1 MTGIG
6 RYAEIWELVRFYLF
20 KVYWANL
27 NKISD
32 LDQDVCSLI
41 ETLTIS
47 LDLSDRGYLCKQLN
61 PLFKSIINQKSLTEI
76 NLSGNFLNL
85 QSVNLLC
92 SSLNTLSNLEVLNL
106 SLTGFQRLY
115 LTQLANC
122 ISSSAPN
129 LSRLHH
135 LDLSHNISLKNP
147 SLNDLNVIVSH
158 LTLRTLK
165 LSNVGFEEPLNCT
178 GLPLKTLEE
187 FNISHN
193 RLEDNGLKKMMSY
206 LDGTVVKH
214 LDVSRNK
221 GTRVLK
227 IILDAFDSNPV
238 VLEKVGL
245 DHCDVADSDLFHL
258 LRSVF
263 SLT

>member
-1 MTGIG
+1 M
-6 RYAEIWELVRFYLF
+6 
-20 KVYWANL
+20 

-32 LDQDVCSLI
+32 PDQDVCSLI

-47 LDLSDRGYLCKQLN
+47 LNLSDRGYLCKQLN
-61 PLFKSIINQKSLTEI
+61 PLLKSIINQKSLTEI

-129 LSRLHH
+129 LSRLYH
-135 LDLSHNISLKNP
+135 LDLSHNISLKNS
-147 SLNDLNVIVSH
+147 SLNDLNIIVSH
-158 LTLRTLK
+158 LSLKTLK
-165 LSNVGFEEPLNCT
+165 LTNVGLEEPLNCT
-178 GLPLKTLEE
+178 GLSLKTLEE

-193 RLEDNGLKKMMSY
+193 KLEDDGLKKMMSY
-206 LDGTVVKH
+206 LDGTVVKN

-227 IILDAFDSNPV
+227 IILDTFDSNPI
-238 VLEKVGL
+238 VLEKICL
-245 DHCDVADSDLFHL
+245 DHCGVADSDLFHL
-258 LRSVF
+258 LRSVYNF
-263 SLT
+263 SWALINFLLQAGS